1 MHWHVP
7 IENFEFLFWMARYL
21 PWLIS
26 FTFHAKTG
34 LFGAFLRPK
43 SIVEDK
49 WLFIKREACIFLCQN
64 HLVNGHFYHILK
76 SKFRPFSGL
85 QQMSEGVQMK
95 GLELYFHLVPVASC
109 DGMRGPRYKASKF
122 AKIANF
128 VWGLYGANL
137 FASNSRKKI
146 VTIPNTFPYKS
157 HTKWFWPCDYVLQ
170 RTVVRGSPRQ
180 RLRLL

>member
-1 MHWHVP
+1 MHWHIP

-95 GLELYFHLVPVASC
+95 DLELYFHLVPVASC

-122 AKIANF
+122 MKNSLF
-128 VWGLYGANL
+128 VWDLYGTL
-137 FASNSRKKI
+137 QRCFYFTEKKL
-146 VTIPNTFPYKS
+146 PQFPIQS
-157 HTKWFWPCDYVLQ
+157 HTNPIQNGFDHVTMFYNALCAYIVCK
-170 RTVVRGSPRQ
+170 
-180 RLRLL
+180 